1 MTVRDGSW
9 SIAEVARMSK
19 VTSRTLRHY
28 DAIGLLAPAG
38 VGANGYREY
47 GPEELLR
54 LQQILVLREL
64 GLPLP
69 EIRAVLDAQRDRVA
83 ALRQHHERLVA
94 ERDRLAV
101 VAATVARTIADLE
114 REEGNGT
121 MTIDRPEN
129 LFEGFDHSRYA
140 GEARERWPEEAA
152 SSERYIATL
161 SPTDQEEAQRAW
173 TARMVRMAELRS
185 AGAEPSDE
193 RVQTEVQGVYDGI
206 LPMWTPT
213 AEAFTGLGA
222 TYVDDPRFTETFDRV
237 SPGLAEYFRDAM
249 AFFADAR
256 LR

>member
-1 MTVRDGSW
+1 MVWTIV
-9 SIAEVARMSK
+9 EVARASG

-28 DAIGLLAPAG
+28 DAIGLLPPAG

-47 GPEELLR
+47 GPGELLR

-64 GLPLP
+64 GLPLE
-69 EIRAVLDAQRDRVA
+69 EIRAVLDAQHDRVA
-83 ALRQHHERLVA
+83 ALREHHARLVA

-114 REEGNGT
+114 REEGNAT

-140 GEARERWPEEAA
+140 EEARERWPEQAA

-161 SPTDQEEAQRAW
+161 SPEDQQDAQRAW
-173 TARMVRMAELRS
+173 TARMVRMAELRAS
-185 AGAEPSDE
+185 GAEPSDD
-193 RVQTEVQGVYDGI
+193 RVQQEVQAVYDGI

-222 TYVDDPRFTETFDRV
+222 TYVEDPRFAETFDRV
-237 SPGLAEYFRDAM
+237 SPGLAGYFRDAM
-249 AFFADAR
+249 AVFAEAR